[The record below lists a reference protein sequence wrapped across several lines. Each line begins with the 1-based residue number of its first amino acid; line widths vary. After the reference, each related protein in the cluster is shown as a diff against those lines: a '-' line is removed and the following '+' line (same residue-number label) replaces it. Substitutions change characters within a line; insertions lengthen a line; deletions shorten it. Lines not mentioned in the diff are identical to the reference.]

1 MTAPLTP
8 LPRDA
13 LSSTPRSAM
22 ETRYRDAQKQV
33 QALLR
38 EIFDGVQVLQAG
50 GNEVD
55 GNTIAERVETAAKA
69 SLIRLYRDFD
79 VADHTGWGKV
89 YDRASKEGGQAP

>member
-1 MTAPLTP
+1 
-8 LPRDA
+8 
-13 LSSTPRSAM
+13 M

-69 SLIRLYRDFD
+69 SLIRLYREFD
-79 VADHTGWGKV
+79 TADHPGWGKV
-89 YDRASKEGGQAP
+89 YDRASKEGGKTP